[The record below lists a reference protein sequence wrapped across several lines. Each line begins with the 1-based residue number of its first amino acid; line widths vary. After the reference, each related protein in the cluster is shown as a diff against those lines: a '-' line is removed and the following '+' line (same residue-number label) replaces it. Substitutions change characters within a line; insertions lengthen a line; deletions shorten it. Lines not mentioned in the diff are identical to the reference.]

1 MAGAFAKT
9 KKATN
14 ILRPA
19 IDVTFDKD
27 AEFEVFSEVGV
38 QEVRFFSFFRHPSS
52 AGGRVIKSRYLEA
65 KPLKFSP
72 AKSLCGTVGSP
83 WVSLA
88 TLFGFWE
95 TLIKFSESMI
105 LYDEKSFFWIF
116 FLFSKIGVVPQNSS
130 VVPQK
135 DTSIAGLRTPGHPV
149 LFSRDPGK

>member
-1 MAGAFAKT
+1 MAIFFLYHIISEDTARSRRIHMPGAFAKT

-19 IDVTFDKD
+19 IDVTFDKF
-27 AEFEVFSEVGV
+27 AESEVFSEVGV
-38 QEVRFFSFFRHPSS
+38 PEVRFFFIFSSS
-52 AGGRVIKSRYLEA
+52 AGGRVIKSRYLEV

-72 AKSLCGTVGSP
+72 PKSLCGTVGSP

-105 LYDEKSFFWIF
+105 LYGEKSFFRFFF
-116 FLFSKIGVVPQNSS
+116 FL
-130 VVPQK
+130 
-135 DTSIAGLRTPGHPV
+135 AR
-149 LFSRDPGK
+149 